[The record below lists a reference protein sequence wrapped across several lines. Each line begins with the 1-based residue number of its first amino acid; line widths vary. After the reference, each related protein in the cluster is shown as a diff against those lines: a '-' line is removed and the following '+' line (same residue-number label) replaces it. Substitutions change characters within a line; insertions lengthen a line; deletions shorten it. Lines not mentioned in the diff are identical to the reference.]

1 MTTSAPASVIRLSI
15 VVASTRTG
23 RFADLPLTWL
33 RDRLGARE
41 EYDIEVLDVRDHPL
55 PFYDLPRPPAL
66 AHRAYSSDAE
76 REVGARL
83 DAADAFLILTNEFN
97 HGYSAALK
105 NLLDHY
111 FAEFRHKPVAFVGYG
126 NVGGAR
132 AIEQLRQVAA
142 ELDMVSVRE
151 TVNILGQHMAAAR
164 QEGAMPEEVTAALD
178 PRLVLMLDNLAWWS
192 RALSNAR
199 RAG

>member
-1 MTTSAPASVIRLSI
+1 MTNASPSAVRLLL

-23 RFADLPLTWL
+23 RFADLPLVWL
-33 RDRLGARE
+33 QERRGSRDEFAVQ
-41 EYDIEVLDVRDHPL
+41 VLDVRDHPL
-55 PFYDLPRPPAL
+55 PYYDLPRPPAL
-66 AHRAYSSDAE
+66 AHRDYSSDAE
-76 REVGARL
+76 REVGERL
-83 DAADAFLILTNEFN
+83 DASDAFLVLTNEFN

-111 FAEFRHKPVAFVGYG
+111 FAEFRRKPMAFVGYG

-151 TVNILGQHMAAAR
+151 TVNIVGQQIAATR
-164 QEGAMPEEVTAALD
+164 QAGALPAELTAFLD
-178 PRLVLMLDNLAWWS
+178 TRLAAMLDNLAWWS
-192 RALSNAR
+192 RALTAAR